1 VIRRPKFLAKMFLDR
16 RRTRGARDFA
26 FRPGLRRQDG
36 LDVIDMVA
44 RDGGFRASVRLRP
57 GTSDLDSFEQI
68 FLGGEY
74 GLRWWWLRRHDVETI
89 YRATERPL
97 ILDLGANVG
106 LASLYFRK
114 AWPRARIV
122 AVEPDTG
129 NVALA
134 RRNAPNAVILH
145 AAIASE
151 RGRVA
156 IVNPEAAAWAY
167 RTAPADDG
175 AIDAITVADILERHS
190 DCSPFLCKID
200 IEGAEKELFS
210 KNTAWLGRFPV
221 VVIELHDWLLPR
233 EATSRNFLRAV
244 ADLDRDVVWIGQN
257 VWSMANAQCD

>member
-1 VIRRPKFLAKMFLDR
+1 MFLDR

-26 FRPGLRRQDG
+26 FRPRLRRQDG

-44 RDGGFRASVRLRP
+44 RAGGFRASARLRP

-114 AWPRARIV
+114 VWPRARIV

-175 AIDAITVADILERHS
+175 AIDAITVADILEKHS
-190 DCSPFLCKID
+190 DLQPLPLQD
-200 IEGAEKELFS
+200 RHRRRREGALLQEHGMARTLP
-210 KNTAWLGRFPV
+210 GR
-221 VVIELHDWLLPR
+221 IELHDWLLPR

-244 ADLDRDVVWIGQN
+244 ADLDRDFVWIGQN